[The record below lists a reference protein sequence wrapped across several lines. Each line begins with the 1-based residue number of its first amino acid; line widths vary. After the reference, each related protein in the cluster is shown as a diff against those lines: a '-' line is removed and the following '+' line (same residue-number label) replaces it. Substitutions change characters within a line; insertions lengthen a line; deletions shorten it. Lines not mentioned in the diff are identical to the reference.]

1 MTKSPNSLSRI
12 LSESMTDIPAWA
24 RGALVLIGLC
34 GVVVIIVMS
43 MLGHQEETIK
53 LDKLL
58 HFGGYATLAF
68 IFVLGLRPALYLP
81 AMVLLAIVGIAIE
94 YFQPFNARTFDK
106 SDMVANLVGLAAGF
120 AAGLVCRLFARIVQT
135 QRHRSRL
142 NRSRRRFSR
151 GAVIVQQNV
160 QINHCYLIEKG
171 EVQLHRDVDGQRH
184 VLGKLGPGDLFS
196 IMGLLQSK
204 PQYATVEAVT
214 DTTVLVLDSDDLQ
227 VSTAARND
235 PSHAVMQAMARQL
248 RALADRVVDAEKI
261 VSSSSAR

>member
-1 MTKSPNSLSRI
+1 MPNQQYSLSRI

-24 RGALVLIGLC
+24 RAALVLIGLC
-34 GVVVIIVMS
+34 GVVVIVVMS
-43 MLGHQEETIK
+43 MLGNQEDTIK
-53 LDKLL
+53 VDKLL

-106 SDMVANLVGLAAGF
+106 SDMIANLVGLAAGF

-151 GAVIVQQNV
+151 GAVIVQQNA

-196 IMGLLQSK
+196 ILGLLQSK
-204 PQYATVEAVT
+204 PQYATVQAVT
-214 DTTVLVLDSDDLQ
+214 DTTVLSLSLDDLQ
-227 VSTAARND
+227 VPAAASND
-235 PSHAVMQAMARQL
+235 PSHAVLQALAKQL
-248 RALADRVVDAEKI
+248 RILADRVVDAEKI
-261 VSSSSAR
+261 ISSSSTG